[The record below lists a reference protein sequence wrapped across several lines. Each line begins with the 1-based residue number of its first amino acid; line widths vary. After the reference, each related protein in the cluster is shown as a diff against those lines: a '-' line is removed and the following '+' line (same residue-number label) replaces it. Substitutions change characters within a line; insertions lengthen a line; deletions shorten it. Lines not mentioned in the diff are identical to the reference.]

1 MGTPK
6 DSLQTKQKLIQVA
19 GVMFAERGYT
29 QVTVR
34 DIIDAANANLG
45 ALNYHFG
52 TKECL
57 YGAVLEQ
64 ACEIDRIEE
73 ESYAGLPPFE
83 SLVLLID
90 EALTICAQGIEEN
103 WPYMLIK
110 RECQFPSHMFD
121 QLVEEHFKYQSAIVA
136 GILSQIVDKPA
147 LAPEVELGVATMV
160 GLLDMFGLNG
170 HLITAVLPDLTPFIN
185 DRRVMANRVARLV
198 VEAASH
204 EV

>member
-1 MGTPK
+1 
-6 DSLQTKQKLIQVA
+6 
-19 GVMFAERGYT
+19 MFAERGYD

-34 DIIDAANANLG
+34 DIIDAASANLG

-57 YGAVLEQ
+57 YGEVLRQ
-64 ACEIDRIEE
+64 ACESDRIDPVNLETLE
-73 ESYAGLPPFE
+73 PFE
-83 SLVLLID
+83 QLVFLIEEALLI
-90 EALTICAQGIEEN
+90 CSQGIDQN

-121 QLVEEHFKYQSAIVA
+121 QIVEEHFKFQSSVVT
-136 GILSQIVDKPA
+136 GIIAQLVNKPA
-147 LAPEVELGVATMV
+147 TAPEVELGVVTMV

-170 HLITAVLPDLTPFIN
+170 HLITSVLPDLSPYIN
-185 DRRVMANRVARLV
+185 DRKSLARRVAKLV
-198 VEAASH
+198 IEAATQ